1 VRLTMTFLLLLVSLS
16 CSLPHKSGPA
26 PADPP
31 AAFDTSD
38 KPVRFQTRRTFSFE
52 NETTFFSNEFPGARL
67 NEVSQTA
74 PYHYEIEIAPEN
86 APINNSAWFAFQVW
100 SDREQSIQVTLTYR
114 DGDHRYIP
122 KLSGDGR
129 SWHPID
135 SLGFQADT
143 IEGTASLSL
152 QIGPDTLWVSA
163 QELTT
168 AANMREWMRELS
180 QHGFVELATIG
191 NSVNGRELTA
201 VEIRENPAAR
211 RHILII
217 GRQHPPEISGAIAL
231 KAFMER
237 FVEDDALSRQFR
249 RDYVI
254 SAVPVVNPD
263 GVDEGHWRH
272 NAHGVDLN
280 RDWVSFNQKE
290 TAAVRD
296 FFLRRTRQASEPVF
310 FAIDFHSTQTDL
322 YYPLSPDMPTNP
334 PRLIERWL
342 DAIAQHF
349 PEESLDI
356 QPSGIEWP
364 TSKAFFYSTFRCPAI
379 IYEVG
384 DETDRELIMAKARYS
399 ATALMELLLEL

>member
-1 VRLTMTFLLLLVSLS
+1 VRLTTTFLLLLVSLS
-16 CSLPHKSGPA
+16 CSLPYQSGPA
-26 PADPP
+26 PSEPP
-31 AAFDTSD
+31 AAYDTSD
-38 KPVRFQTRRTFSFE
+38 KAVRFQTRRTFSFE
-52 NETTFFSNEFPGARL
+52 NETTFFSNEFLEARL
-67 NEVSQTA
+67 NEISQTT
-74 PYHYEIEIAPEN
+74 PNHYQIEIVPEN
-86 APINNSAWFAFQVW
+86 APINNSAWYAFRVW
-100 SDREQSIQVTLTYR
+100 SQDARSIQVTLTYR

-129 SWHPID
+129 NWHPID
-135 SLGFQADT
+135 SEDFQADT
-143 IEGTASLSL
+143 LEGTVTLSL

-163 QELTT
+163 QELITT
-168 AANMREWMRELS
+168 ANMQEWMRGLS
-180 QHGFVELATIG
+180 QHDFVELEMIG
-191 NSVNGRELTA
+191 TSVNGRELTA
-201 VEIRENPAAR
+201 VEITENPGAR
-211 RHILII
+211 RHVLII

-237 FVEDDALSRQFR
+237 FVEDDDLSRRFR

-280 RDWVSFNQKE
+280 RDWVNFNQKE
-290 TAAVRD
+290 TRAVRD
-296 FFLRRTRQASEPVF
+296 FFLRRTQQASDPVF

-322 YYPLSPDMPTNP
+322 YYPLLPEMPTNP
-334 PRLIERWL
+334 PHLLERWL

-356 QPSGIEWP
+356 QPSGIALP
-364 TSKAFFYSTFRCPAI
+364 TSKAFFYSTFQCPAV

-384 DETDRELIMAKARYS
+384 DETDRELIRAKARYS

>member
-1 VRLTMTFLLLLVSLS
+1 LRM
-16 CSLPHKSGPA
+16 K
-26 PADPP
+26 PP
-31 AAFDTSD
+31 S
-38 KPVRFQTRRTFSFE
+38 S
-52 NETTFFSNEFPGARL
+52 
-67 NEVSQTA
+67 
-74 PYHYEIEIAPEN
+74 
-86 APINNSAWFAFQVW
+86 
-100 SDREQSIQVTLTYR
+100 QVTLTYR

-129 SWHPID
+129 NWHPID
-135 SLGFQADT
+135 SEDFQADT
-143 IEGTASLSL
+143 LEGTVTLSL

-163 QELTT
+163 QELITT
-168 AANMREWMRELS
+168 ANMQEWMRGLS
-180 QHGFVELATIG
+180 QHDFVELEMIG
-191 NSVNGRELTA
+191 TSVNGRELTA
-201 VEIRENPAAR
+201 VEITENPGAR
-211 RHILII
+211 RHVLII

-237 FVEDDALSRQFR
+237 FVEDDDLSRRFR

-280 RDWVSFNQKE
+280 RDWVNFNQKE
-290 TAAVRD
+290 TRAVRD
-296 FFLRRTRQASEPVF
+296 FFLRRTQQASDPVF

-322 YYPLSPDMPTNP
+322 YYPLLPEMPTNP
-334 PRLIERWL
+334 PHLLERWL

-356 QPSGIEWP
+356 QPSGIALP
-364 TSKAFFYSTFRCPAI
+364 TSKAFFYSTFQCPAV

-384 DETDRELIMAKARYS
+384 DETDRELIRAKARYS

>member
-1 VRLTMTFLLLLVSLS
+1 VRLTLTFLLLLASLS
-16 CSLPHKSGPA
+16 CSLPYQSGPA
-26 PADPP
+26 PAEPP
-31 AAFDTSD
+31 AAYDTSD
-38 KPVRFQTRRTFSFE
+38 KPVHYQTRRTFSFE

-67 NEVSQTA
+67 NEISQTA
-74 PYHYEIEIAPEN
+74 PNHFQIEIVPEN

-100 SDREQSIQVTLTYR
+100 SEREQSIEVTLSYR

-135 SLGFQADT
+135 SQDFQADT
-143 IEGTASLSL
+143 IEGTVSLSL

-168 AANMREWMRELS
+168 TANMQEWMLRLS
-180 QHGFVELATIG
+180 EHDFVELETIG
-191 NSVNGRELTA
+191 TSVNGRELTA
-201 VEIRENPAAR
+201 VVITENPGAG

-237 FVEDDALSRQFR
+237 FVEDDDLSRRFR
-249 RDYVI
+249 QSYVI

-280 RDWVSFNQKE
+280 RDWVNFNQKE
-290 TAAVRD
+290 PTAVRD
-296 FFLRRTRQASEPVF
+296 FFLRRTQQASDPVH

-322 YYPLSPDMPTNP
+322 YYPLLPEMPTNP
-334 PRLIERWL
+334 PLLLERWL

-356 QPSGIEWP
+356 QPSGIALP
-364 TSKAFFYSTFRCPAI
+364 TSKAFFYSTFQCPAV

-384 DETDRELIMAKARYS
+384 DETERELIRAKARYS
-399 ATALMELLLEL
+399 ATVLMELLLEL